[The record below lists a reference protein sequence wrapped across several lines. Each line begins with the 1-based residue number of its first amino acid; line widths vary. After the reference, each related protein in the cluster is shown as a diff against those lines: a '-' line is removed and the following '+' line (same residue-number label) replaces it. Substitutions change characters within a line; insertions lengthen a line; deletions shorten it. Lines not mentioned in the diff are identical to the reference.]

1 MIENLFREDL
11 KEFKPYDVGKIDYKV
26 RLDANESYFIGD
38 AKLKEEI
45 SEAVYNVMLNRYPD
59 AKSSDVCSSYADYIG
74 FPKENI
80 IAGNG
85 SDELIQII
93 VNAFINEGDLVLKL
107 NPDFSMYEI
116 YTKIR
121 GGKIE
126 EFALEEEFTLCEEKL
141 IKRANESGCK
151 LLFISNP
158 NNPTGMSLK
167 SDRVLKIV
175 RECNCIVVIDEA
187 YMEFFEDSV
196 VNEINKFDNLII
208 LRTASKALSA
218 ASIRLGFLLTNFKLL
233 NEIKKVKPP
242 FNVSTLTQV
251 VGNVIL
257 KNKEI
262 IKENIK
268 TILLERDYLING
280 LTKMKELK
288 VYPTSANF
296 VLIECKNCNKLNEEL
311 LKNGIKVRN
320 FKDVK
325 LENCLRISVGNR
337 EENEILICQIRKFM
351 KGDE

>member
-1 MIENLFREDL
+1 MIEKLFREDL
-11 KEFKPYDVGKIDYKV
+11 SEFKPYDVGKTDYKI
-26 RLDANESYFIGD
+26 RLDANESYFIGNV
-38 AKLKEEI
+38 KLKNEI
-45 SEAVYNVMLNRYPD
+45 SEAIYNVMLNRYPD
-59 AKSSDVCSSYADYIG
+59 GGCSDVCKSYSEYIG
-74 FPKENI
+74 VPKENI

-126 EFALEEEFTLCEEKL
+126 QFTLEKEFTLCEEKL

-151 LLFISNP
+151 LLFLSNP
-158 NNPTGMSLK
+158 NNPTGLSLK

-175 RECNCIVVIDEA
+175 SKCKCIVVIDEA

-196 VNEINKFDNLII
+196 VKEISRYENLIV

-218 ASIRLGFLLTNFKLL
+218 AAIRLGFLLANFKLL

-242 FNVSTLTQV
+242 FNVSTLTQA

-262 IKENIK
+262 IKENVK
-268 TILLERDYLING
+268 FILLERDYLITG
-280 LTKMKELK
+280 LTKIKGIK

-296 VLIECKNCNKLNEEL
+296 VLIKCENCGELNEEL
-311 LKNGIKVRN
+311 LKGGIKVRN
-320 FKDVK
+320 FKDK
-325 LENCLRISVGNR
+325 ELINCLRICAGNR
-337 EENEILICQIRKFM
+337 EENETLIYEIEKFM
-351 KGDE
+351 ER